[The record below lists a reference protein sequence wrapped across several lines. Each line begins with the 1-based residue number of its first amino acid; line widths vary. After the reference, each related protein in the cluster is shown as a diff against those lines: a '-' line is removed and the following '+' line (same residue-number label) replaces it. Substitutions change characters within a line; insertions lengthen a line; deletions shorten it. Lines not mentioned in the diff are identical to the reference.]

1 MKGTLSHGSARLVER
16 LVSFFLLPILTKIIT
31 PAEYAIW
38 SQTIIIAGLLTS
50 VISLKFESSIIKF
63 YPTWNNQ
70 KKKKD
75 SIMLFILT
83 STLVLFFLVS
93 IIALVFDEKISQ
105 LIFGDRQLT
114 MYIPLIIGLLFSEL
128 LFDHLWVMLR
138 ISNRVN
144 KLSIYIIIKFLMV
157 EQNLKLYFLFLLNSF
172 YLKGS

>member
-70 KKKKD
+70 KKKKEGCF
-75 SIMLFILT
+75 FI
-83 STLVLFFLVS
+83 SV
-93 IIALVFDEKISQ
+93 
-105 LIFGDRQLT
+105 
-114 MYIPLIIGLLFSEL
+114 
-128 LFDHLWVMLR
+128 
-138 ISNRVN
+138 
-144 KLSIYIIIKFLMV
+144 
-157 EQNLKLYFLFLLNSF
+157 
-172 YLKGS
+172 